1 MKIVVDNL
9 KKNFLQGNIGDKS
22 SQAKLVVLAGVSV
35 TFEQNKSYA
44 IIGASGTGKS
54 TFLHLL
60 AGLDTPDSGEI
71 FFSCQNSDKI
81 SQVGA
86 CTKDSGPISYA
97 CGDLAKLSPEHK
109 DAFLNKTVGLMF
121 QLPYLISELTVL
133 ENVIMPGL
141 IAGRDSSECKTRA
154 LELLGDLE
162 IAEKATCLPDTLSG
176 GQQQRVALARA
187 IFNEPKFLLADEPTG
202 NLDPKTGKL
211 IVDLLLKCRQKWG
224 MGLIIS
230 SHDPYVAECMECTFR
245 LKNGLLRKI

>member
-1 MKIVVDNL
+1 MFFEVFVEIIINNL
-9 KKNFLQGNIGDKS
+9 KKNFLQGDKS
-22 SQAKLVVLAGVSV
+22 SEKKLVVLDGINV

-60 AGLDTPDSGEI
+60 AGLDAPDSGDI
-71 FFSCQNSDKI
+71 FFSSSDKTGL
-81 SQVGA
+81 Q
-86 CTKDSGPISYA
+86 
-97 CGDLAKLSPEHK
+97 DLSKLSSEQK

-121 QLPYLISELTVL
+121 QLPYLISELTVI
-133 ENVIMPGL
+133 ENVILPGL
-141 IAGRDSSECKTRA
+141 IAGKPDSECKTRA
-154 LELLGDLE
+154 LELLGYLE
-162 IAEKATCLPDTLSG
+162 IAEKANCLPDTLSG

-230 SHDPYVAECMECTFR
+230 SHDPYVAQCMEVKFR
-245 LKNGLLRKI
+245 LENGLLREV